1 VGHRVRK
8 ANEFKFEVLK
18 KKVLADDDLEK
29 EKKEKKKRN
38 EKKINFVGENGDC
51 IPNCTKLQ
59 RKKVLEDDGPGDIA
73 VT

>member
-1 VGHRVRK
+1 MGYRVRK
-8 ANEFKFEVLK
+8 ANEFKFEVLNKKSSCWWCFRKGK
-18 KKVLADDDLEK
+18 KK
-29 EKKEKKKRN
+29 KKK